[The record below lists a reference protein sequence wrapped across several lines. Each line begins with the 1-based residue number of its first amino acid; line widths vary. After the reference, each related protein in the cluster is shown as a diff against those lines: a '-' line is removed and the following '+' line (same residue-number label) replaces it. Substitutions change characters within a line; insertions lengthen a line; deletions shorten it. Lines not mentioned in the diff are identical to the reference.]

1 MKKKLLEIR
10 FDLNIIVSKQKEFI
24 YIGLKDILHTIIKNI
39 QN

>member
-24 YIGLKDILHTIIKNI
+24 YIGLKNILYNIIKNI